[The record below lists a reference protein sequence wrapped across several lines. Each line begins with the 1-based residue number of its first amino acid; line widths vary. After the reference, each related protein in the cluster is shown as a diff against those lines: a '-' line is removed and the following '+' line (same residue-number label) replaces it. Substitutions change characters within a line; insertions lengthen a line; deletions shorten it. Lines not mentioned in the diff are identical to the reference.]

1 MRLLFIVL
9 IYVKSPHIPGVSL
22 SAPPPQSI
30 GASEQMCSSW
40 NDEMLI
46 FNNPIVCIFI
56 FDGWW
61 GWMLRN
67 SQCYKS
73 PGPHKS
79 YRVTNDLEYETRV
92 SKQKYLCLCTQD
104 TNLFLN
110 ISKGLTL
117 IPVFMVLTACKY
129 PGHKSRHQNTWHQAA
144 LTWSILIE
152 IGAIWRGFRG
162 MVQFWLTW
170 RSM

>member
-40 NDEMLI
+40 NAEMLI

-110 ISKGLTL
+110 ISKGLT
-117 IPVFMVLTACKY
+117 
-129 PGHKSRHQNTWHQAA
+129 
-144 LTWSILIE
+144 WSIYAVVYGRFHCHKGVILNQRKRWLISNYKKW
-152 IGAIWRGFRG
+152 IRWNRK
-162 MVQFWLTW
+162 
-170 RSM
+170 